1 MLYSIKIEYTTGDSF
16 SSAETSTI
24 LEGTW
29 TNIKII
35 KRNLLRIQ
43 NHYKKF
49 IEFNQQNI
57 KEWLKDM
64 PEGCVY
70 KGVEKYPDKYCLS
83 LELLTDNG
91 DPWVFFPY
99 WCGYFESLHSAE
111 IIYVGTDTRI
121 EF

>member
-1 MLYSIKIEYTTGDSF
+1 MSYSIKIEYTTGDSF
-16 SSAETSTI
+16 SSAETESI

-29 TNIKII
+29 TDLKIL

-43 NHYKKF
+43 NHYQKF
-49 IEFNQQNI
+49 YEFRQQNN

-70 KGVEKYPDKYCLS
+70 NGSEKHIDKYNLH
-83 LELLTDNG
+83 LELLTDKG
-91 DPWVFFPY
+91 DPWVFFPF

-111 IIYVGTDTRI
+111 IVYVGTDMRI

>member
-1 MLYSIKIEYTTGDSF
+1 MSYSIKIEYTFGDSF
-16 SSAETSTI
+16 SSAETESI

-29 TNIKII
+29 TDLKIL

-49 IEFNQQNI
+49 YEFRRQNN
-57 KEWLKDM
+57 KKWLKDM

-70 KGVEKYPDKYCLS
+70 KGSEKHIDKYNLH
-83 LELLTDNG
+83 LELLTDKG
-91 DPWVFFPY
+91 DPWVFFPF
-99 WCGYFESLHSAE
+99 WCGYFEHLHSAE
-111 IIYVGTDTRI
+111 IVYVGTDMRI